1 MVSRTL
7 TRGLRVAA
15 AVRLAARPSSLGA
28 QIYGIVRARI
38 LTGKIAPGAVID
50 EKAIAMELGVSRTP
64 VREAVKKLSDEN
76 LVEVKAQSGTLASRI
91 NRKLIH
97 EAYLIRRALEVENI
111 GHAAVRVSMTDIKA
125 LEDINSRHVAALQRH
140 RFVEA
145 IGLDDEFHRQISEI
159 SDLPQ
164 LWQVVVV
171 SKAHLD
177 RCRYMNLPRP
187 GQAEITLKQHRAIID
202 ALAGQSAAK
211 ARKAM
216 KDHLDMSYQGIV
228 DFLLSTDH
236 EAHVPMI

>member
-7 TRGLRVAA
+7 TRSPRVPAEE
-15 AVRLAARPSSLGA
+15 RLAARPSSLGA

-38 LTGKIAPGAVID
+38 LTGEIAPGAVID

-64 VREAVKKLSDEN
+64 VREAVKKLSDEK

-91 NRKLIH
+91 NHKLIH
-97 EAYLIRRALEVENI
+97 EAYLIRRALEVESI
-111 GHAAVRVSMTDIKA
+111 GHAAVRVGKTDIKC
-125 LEDINSRHVAALQRH
+125 LEDINSRHVVALQRR

-164 LWQVVVV
+164 LWQVVEV

-187 GQAEITLKQHRAIID
+187 GQAEVTLRQHRTIIE
-202 ALAGQSAAK
+202 ALAGQSASK

-216 KDHLDMSYQGIV
+216 KDHLDRSYQGIV
-228 DFLLSTDH
+228 DFLISTGTEVH
-236 EAHVPMI
+236 MPMI